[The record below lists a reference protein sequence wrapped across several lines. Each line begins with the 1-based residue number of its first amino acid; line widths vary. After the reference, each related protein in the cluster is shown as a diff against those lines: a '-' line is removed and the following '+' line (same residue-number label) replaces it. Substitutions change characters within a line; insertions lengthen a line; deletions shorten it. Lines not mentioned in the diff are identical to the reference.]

1 MAMNNE
7 SKQSASGGGASLT
20 RQVGVLGATMMGLGS
35 ILGTGIFV
43 SIAVAAEVSGPAVL
57 LAIAVAAVVATC
69 NALSSAQL
77 AANHPLSG
85 GTYEY
90 GYRWLTPS
98 LGFLAGW
105 MFLCAKS
112 ASAATAALGFSGYTL
127 RLLGQTSTNLT
138 IAVAVTATV
147 AVTLLVLSGLR
158 RTNTANV
165 VIVSITIFSL
175 AAFVVAGIP
184 LAVER
189 GEENLTPFFLSP
201 ESGSSPLSGLLEAC
215 ALMFVA
221 YTGYGRIATLGEEIH
236 DPRRNIPLAIIT
248 TLFVSTGL
256 YLSVG
261 LIAIASTGSDVL
273 ATAAK
278 GPAAPLEVV
287 ARAFEWPGVAVMVS
301 VGAICAMLGVLL
313 NLVLGLSRVL
323 FAMAR
328 RGDMPGMFARVR
340 ESTPLPAVIAMG
352 AVIALLTLLGSVKTT
367 WSFSAFTVLVYYA
380 LTNLSAIRLS
390 PSERLYPRLISWL
403 GLLSC
408 LFLAFWVE
416 PAVWMTGLGV
426 IVAGFVMRL
435 LVRSLS
441 SPDA

>member
-1 MAMNNE
+1 MDNQT
-7 SKQSASGGGASLT
+7 KQNTPSGGASLT

-57 LAIAVAAVVATC
+57 LAIGVAAVVATC

-127 RLLGQTSTNLT
+127 RLFAQSNTNLT
-138 IAVAVTATV
+138 IPLAVAAAV

-158 RTNTANV
+158 RTNTANI
-165 VIVSITIFSL
+165 VIVTITILSL
-175 AAFVVAGIP
+175 TAFVVAGIP
-184 LAVER
+184 LAVEC
-189 GEENLTPFFLSP
+189 GEENLSPFFLP
-201 ESGSSPLSGLLEAC
+201 PQSGSSPMGGLLEAC

-236 DPRRNIPLAIIT
+236 EPRRNIPLAIIT
-248 TLFVSTGL
+248 TLFVSTAL
-256 YLSVG
+256 YVLVG
-261 LIAIASTGSDVL
+261 LIAISSTGSELL
-273 ATAAK
+273 ATATK

-287 ARAFEWPGVAVMVS
+287 ARAFEVPGVAVIVS

-328 RGDMPGMFARVR
+328 RGDMPRVFAQVR

-352 AVIALLTLLGSVKTT
+352 VVIALLTLLGSVKTT

-390 PSERLYPRLISWL
+390 PSERLYPRLFPWL

-416 PAVWMTGLGV
+416 PVVWMTGLGV
-426 IVAGFVMRL
+426 IVVGFVVRL
-435 LVRSLS
+435 VVRRLS
-441 SPDA
+441 STNA

>member
-1 MAMNNE
+1 MKHE
-7 SKQSASGGGASLT
+7 SNQHSPTGGDSLA

-43 SIAVAAEVSGPAVL
+43 SIAVAAEASGPAVL

-90 GYRWLTPS
+90 GYRWLTPA

-127 RLLGQTSTNLT
+127 RLLGQSSTSLT
-138 IAVAVTATV
+138 ITVAIIAAM

-158 RTNTANV
+158 RTNTANIL
-165 VIVSITIFSL
+165 IVSITVLSL
-175 AAFVVAGIP
+175 AVFVLAGIP
-184 LAVER
+184 MAVEG
-189 GEENLTPFFLSP
+189 GEENLSPFFLP
-201 ESGSSPLSGLLEAC
+201 PQAGSSPLSGLLEAC

-248 TLFVSTGL
+248 TLFVSTAL
-256 YLSVG
+256 YLLVG
-261 LIAIASTGSDVL
+261 LIAIASAGSDLL
-273 ATAAK
+273 ATAIN

-287 ARAFEWPGVAVMVS
+287 ARAFQLPGVAVVVS

-328 RGDMPGMFARVR
+328 RGDMPGVFSRVR
-340 ESTPLPAVIAMG
+340 QSTPLPAVIAMG
-352 AVIALLTLLGSVKTT
+352 VVIALLTLLGSVKTT

-380 LTNLSAIRLS
+380 VTNLSAIRLS
-390 PSERLYPRLISWL
+390 PSERLYPRFIPWL
-403 GLLSC
+403 GLFYC

-426 IVAGFVMRL
+426 IVVGFV
-435 LVRSLS
+435 VRFVARRVSKRN
-441 SPDA
+441 P